1 MVAWNYL
8 KIQLYFKN
16 LFVKEFDSVICIGA
30 SKARPIGGSIISA
43 YLAEPE
49 REKKQDQSQKKNWK
63 KSLPRFISFNKI
75 SWFRPTCFSKKLRE
89 KPTQFPMRTPI
100 RI

>member
-1 MVAWNYL
+1 M
-8 KIQLYFKN
+8 KIKLYFKN

-49 REKKQDQSQKKNWK
+49 REKKTGPKPK
-63 KSLPRFISFNKI
+63 
-75 SWFRPTCFSKKLRE
+75 KKL
-89 KPTQFPMRTPI
+89 KKITSPI
-100 RI
+100 Y